1 MQNDPAQE
9 WQRLTRLYGEM
20 SDEELQN
27 LAASFTDLTEFAQ
40 PILREEMRK
49 CGLGDPAA
57 VTQSRRFAGSQ
68 SAPSDPEESPRNDDE
83 EEVPRAYLC
92 ECEGADQINQLREA
106 LRRAGVDS
114 WVDSLSAALGRV
126 QESQTARIF
135 VPGDQ
140 LAVAREVASR
150 PMPQD
155 IIEESK
161 IKVEDFVPPIC
172 PKCGAEDP
180 LLESVEPTN
189 TWRCENCGAQWTD
202 SAAFDPASR
211 GGN

>member
-49 CGLGDPAA
+49 RGLGDPAA

-126 QESQTARIF
+126 QEFQTARIF

-161 IKVEDFVPPIC
+161 IEVEDFVPPIC

>member
-49 CGLGDPAA
+49 RGLGDPAA

-106 LRRAGVDS
+106 LRRARVDS

>member
-49 CGLGDPAA
+49 RGLGDPAA

-161 IKVEDFVPPIC
+161 IEVEDFVPPIC